1 MSKPQTEH
9 VASATANQQQTSDRG
24 FLGICK
30 SEVSRLNQT
39 QTDSA
44 ISDSNRLS
52 IPRHDA
58 FNEIYEISYII
69 KLYPYNSLYMFYIV
83 LQVLQARFFEAPR
96 HLLHCFQL
104 QHSFSINPAAQWSFI
119 QRLGSK
125 CELKWGWIED
135 RPLKALADSGRAS
148 TFQCQNV
155 SKCVK
160 KSVVEVLEV
169 LEPWKCS

>member
-9 VASATANQQQTSDRG
+9 FASATANQQQTSDRG

-30 SEVSRLNQT
+30 SEVSRLKQIQPSRT
-39 QTDSA
+39 QTDCQYQDMMHSMIYH
-44 ISDSNRLS
+44 IS
-52 IPRHDA
+52 
-58 FNEIYEISYII
+58 
-69 KLYPYNSLYMFYIV
+69 LYPYNSLYMFYIV
-83 LQVLQARFFEAPR
+83 PEVLQARFEAPR

-125 CELKWGWIED
+125 GQLKRGWIED
-135 RPLKALADSGRAS
+135 RPLQCRAS

-160 KSVVEVLEV
+160 MCENV
-169 LEPWKCS
+169 CC